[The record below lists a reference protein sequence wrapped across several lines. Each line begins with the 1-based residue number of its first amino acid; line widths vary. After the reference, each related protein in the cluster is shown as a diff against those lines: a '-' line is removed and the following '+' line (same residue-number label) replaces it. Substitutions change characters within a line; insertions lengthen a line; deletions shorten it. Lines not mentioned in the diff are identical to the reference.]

1 MLFCGHHD
9 GSVILKF
16 NTMRT
21 TLTLD
26 PDVHA
31 LLQDAAHRTG
41 KPFKTTLNDAVRAGL
56 SPHHQAKVPPPQW
69 PVYAM
74 GAPLVDLTKALALAD
89 ELDDQVLVQRLA
101 APRALEP
108 GTP

>member
-1 MLFCGHHD
+1 
-9 GSVILKF
+9 
-16 NTMRT
+16 MRT

-56 SPHHQAKVPPPQW
+56 SPQHQAKVPPPQW
-69 PVYAM
+69 PVYDM
-74 GAPLVDLTKALALAD
+74 GQPLVDLTKALALAD
-89 ELDDQVLVQRLA
+89 ELDDQVRVQRLA
-101 APRALEP
+101 QVASQEHAGAP
-108 GTP
+108 

>member
-1 MLFCGHHD
+1 
-9 GSVILKF
+9 
-16 NTMRT
+16 MRT

-56 SPHHQAKVPPPQW
+56 SPRHQAKVPPPQW
-69 PVYAM
+69 PVYDM
-74 GAPLVDLTKALALAD
+74 GQPLVDLTKALALAD
-89 ELDDQVLVQRLA
+89 ELDDQVRVQRLA
-101 APRALEP
+101 QVASQAHAGAP
-108 GTP
+108 